1 MKKALT
7 LLLIVITCLLVGCS
21 SKEKKKE
28 KTHSVENISM
38 VIKEGTLTRTGATI
52 IITDNNDKH
61 FDYGE
66 PFRIDKKVNGKWEEL
81 KMADNVGFNF
91 PAYVVD
97 ENNQLEMDLD
107 WTIMY
112 GKLEDGEY
120 RIVKYVCVTD
130 GCTKTEDFYG
140 EFTIDGINSSLFND
154 INPEIQERIK
164 NTKKIDVYSSL
175 SHDKKVKEID
185 KEEEVKNMINLLMRA
200 TKDTNPNHTSEGHML
215 YLKLYDKD
223 NTFLADI
230 YVWKNNAIGFKNDKE
245 YKLDTSSIIKL
256 LEE

>member
-7 LLLIVITCLLVGCS
+7 LLLIVITCFTLVGCG

-66 PFRIDKKVNGKWEEL
+66 PFSIDKKVNGKWEKL

-120 RIVKYVCVTD
+120 RIVKDVCVTD

-140 EFTIDGINSSLFND
+140 EFTISLFND
-154 INPEIQERIK
+154 IN
-164 NTKKIDVYSSL
+164 S
-175 SHDKKVKEID
+175 
-185 KEEEVKNMINLLMRA
+185 EV
-200 TKDTNPNHTSEGHML
+200 
-215 YLKLYDKD
+215 
-223 NTFLADI
+223 
-230 YVWKNNAIGFKNDKE
+230 
-245 YKLDTSSIIKL
+245 
-256 LEE
+256 